1 MNLQA
6 RIRFLN
12 LECMI
17 LKFCVDLDYVIDSIS
32 NTLSLSVF
40 TSFGSY
46 VFMTAKKLAE
56 SYM

>member
-46 VFMTAKKLAE
+46 VFMTAKN
-56 SYM
+56 